1 MCDTKPHT
9 KKDKVIHMALPPK
22 PATAT
27 TETAPAAAVAPATT
41 QTAAPAATSGKAV
54 LKKFGP
60 ARIGEGEASVAVET
74 PKAAG
79 LDLVELSKQFY
90 NTFVN
95 FAQTHNIKM
104 DDVIAVCADA
114 DKSQYPGHK
123 EGRIAYATAG
133 TVSSLAKINGLL
145 TKVRGLGGGA
155 AMKKKIEEKDQKIA
169 ALEAKLAEI
178 LKQMGK

>member
-1 MCDTKPHT
+1 
-9 KKDKVIHMALPPK
+9 MALPPK
-22 PATAT
+22 PTSSAAPVTSAAPVATAPVT
-27 TETAPAAAVAPATT
+27 AAAPVAT
-41 QTAAPAATSGKAV
+41 GKAV

-60 ARIGEGEASVAVET
+60 ARTEGENGVAIET

-79 LDLVELSKQFY
+79 LDMVELSKQFY
-90 NTFVN
+90 NTLVN
-95 FAQTHNIKM
+95 FAQTHSIKL

-123 EGRIAYATAG
+123 DGRIAYATAG

-178 LKQMGK
+178 LAKMG

>member
-1 MCDTKPHT
+1 
-9 KKDKVIHMALPPK
+9 MALPPK
-22 PATAT
+22 PTAAAAPVT
-27 TETAPAAAVAPATT
+27 SAPAAAVAVETAT
-41 QTAAPAATSGKAV
+41 APAAATGKTV

-60 ARIGEGEASVAVET
+60 ARIGEGENSVAVET

-90 NTFVN
+90 NTLVN
-95 FAQTHNIKM
+95 FAQTHNVKL

-123 EGRIAYATAG
+123 DGRIAYATAG

-155 AMKKKIEEKDQKIA
+155 AMKKKIEEKDAKIA
-169 ALEAKLAEI
+169 ALEAKLAQI
-178 LKQMGK
+178 LAQMGGAK

>member
-1 MCDTKPHT
+1 
-9 KKDKVIHMALPPK
+9 MALPPK
-22 PATAT
+22 PTNVA
-27 TETAPAAAVAPATT
+27 APV
-41 QTAAPAATSGKAV
+41 TAAPAVAVAAETAETVAPASTGGKVA

-60 ARIGEGEASVAVET
+60 ARIGEGETATLVAT

-90 NTFVN
+90 NTLTN
-95 FAQTHNIKM
+95 FAQTHSVKL

-123 EGRIAYATAG
+123 DGRIAYATAG
-133 TVSSLAKINGLL
+133 TVSSLAKINGLIN
-145 TKVRGLGGGA
+145 KVRGLGGGA
-155 AMKKKIEEKDQKIA
+155 AMKKKIEEKDAKIA

-178 LKQMGK
+178 LAKMG

>member
-1 MCDTKPHT
+1 
-9 KKDKVIHMALPPK
+9 MALPPK
-22 PATAT
+22 PTST
-27 TETAPAAAVAPATT
+27 TAPVAAAVAQTAVATE
-41 QTAAPAATSGKAV
+41 TAAPAATSGKAV

-60 ARIGEGEASVAVET
+60 ARIGDGEASTPVAT

-95 FAQTHNIKM
+95 FAQTHNIKL

-123 EGRIAYATAG
+123 DGRIAYATAG

-145 TKVRGLGGGA
+145 NKVRGLGGGA
-155 AMKKKIEEKDQKIA
+155 AMKKKIEEKDAKIS
-169 ALEAKLAEI
+169 ALEAKLAE
-178 LKQMGK
+178 LLAKMG